1 MEPRTFLNDVR
12 TARGFSAADLAKRV
26 GISRQT
32 IYAIEDGS
40 FIPNTVI
47 ALRLARVLDVTVEQ
61 LFSIEQNE
69 PRVESVKAELLT
81 RNGEQVNDARFVRL
95 CRVNERLM
103 AVPSSTVP
111 AYLPATDG
119 SIEAR
124 SGLTVSVKPFMDLAE
139 NGKRLL
145 LAGCDPALS
154 LVAELLNASGIE
166 VVAVPCSSRCAL
178 EWLKQGRVHAAGS
191 HLVDS
196 ASGEYNVPIVKRLL
210 PKSSFR
216 IITFALWEQGLVLR
230 RGNPK
235 KIRSVA
241 DLARKNVRIV
251 NREKGSGSRD
261 LLDENLRKAGI
272 VPDAVAGYERLASGH
287 LSAAHAIA
295 SGAADCCIA
304 NRSAA
309 RSFGLH
315 FIPIAVERF
324 DLSFSKVS
332 LELPAA
338 KAFLDLL
345 NRSTLRRK
353 LEGVAGYDTAHTGE
367 VLV

>member
-1 MEPRTFLNDVR
+1 MEPRTFLHDVR
-12 TARGFSAADLAKRV
+12 TAREFSAADLAKRV
-26 GISRQT
+26 GVSRQT

-61 LFSIEQNE
+61 LFSIEEKQ
-69 PRVESVKAELLT
+69 PRIESVKAELLT
-81 RNGEQVNDARFVRL
+81 GNGEFVKDARLVRL
-95 CRVNERLM
+95 CRVNERLI
-103 AVPSSTVP
+103 AVPALSVP
-111 AYLPATDG
+111 AYLPAADG

-124 SGLTVSVKPFMDLAE
+124 SAHTVSVKPFTDLAE
-139 NGKRLL
+139 NGKRLM

-154 LVAELLNASGIE
+154 LVAEPLNASRIE
-166 VVAVPCSSRCAL
+166 IVCVPCSSRCAL

-210 PKSSFR
+210 PKGSFR
-216 IITFALWEQGLVLR
+216 IVTFALWEQGLVLQ

-241 DLARKNVRIV
+241 DLARKNVSIV

-261 LLDENLRKAGI
+261 LLDENLRRAGI
-272 VPDAVAGYERLASGH
+272 MPGAVAGYEHVVNGH
-287 LSAAHAIA
+287 LAAAHRIA
-295 SGAADCCIA
+295 TQIADCCIA

-309 RSFGLH
+309 RSFGLD
-315 FIPIAVERF
+315 FIPLAVERF
-324 DLSFSKVS
+324 DLCFSKAS
-332 LELPAA
+332 LQLPAA

-345 NRSTLRRK
+345 NRSALRRK
-353 LEGVAGYDTAHTGE
+353 LESIAGYDTAHTGE
-367 VLV
+367 LLV